1 MLGRLQRFIHLDDVY
16 LSCSVAWVYK
26 RTTGFSRPRQ
36 LLAIA
41 LLTAALMPGP
51 AVAALKVQISGVSG
65 PLRDNVEARLSLL
78 RAVKESESDP
88 SLLRRLHRRA
98 DGEIREALQAMGY
111 YNPQVSTELQG
122 DPPNWRSIIQISP
135 GPATRIRKLD
145 VLIEG
150 EGTGYGPL
158 QRARDSLPVKQG
170 QILRHAH
177 YEASKSDLLQAAYR
191 GGYLD
196 AELSRR
202 WLLIDPKTDSADIEL
217 TLQTGPRY
225 TFGPLTLEQDILDE
239 AFLRRYIDIEPG
251 AAFDPSRLNQ
261 ARFALTDLG
270 YFSSLEVQARRA
282 DAEDGAIPVLIR
294 GEAAPA
300 ARYRVGAGYGT
311 DTGARLGLGA
321 DFRRVNRLGHRL
333 ESDLRVSEVA
343 DRLQAN
349 YRIPLGN
356 TIGEQLSFSAE
367 YADEVVAALD
377 TRRLAIGTALDR
389 SPGDWERKLYLRFER
404 EDFSSQTESGSSKL
418 LIPGLSLSR
427 TRIDDPVRARQGWSV
442 FGDVHGAARGILSDN
457 GFIQGRLQGR
467 VVWPLGER
475 SRILLRG
482 EAGGTIVEEFSQLPP
497 SQRFF
502 AGGDQSIRGYAY
514 QSVGPT
520 NEAGEVIGGQYLRT
534 ASLELETRIA
544 GNWGAA
550 VFMDAGGADDDPN
563 TPIRRGV
570 GAGARWIAPI
580 GTLQI
585 DLAHPLDGERR
596 GVRLHIG
603 IRVGL

>member
-1 MLGRLQRFIHLDDVY
+1 MLARIRRFIHLDDVR
-16 LSCSVAWVYK
+16 LSRSVACVYWAK
-26 RTTGFSRPRQ
+26 PGWFRPLGGL

-41 LLTAALMPGP
+41 AALAP
-51 AVAALKVQISGVSG
+51 VDTVDAALKVQISGVTGSV
-65 PLRDNVEARLSLL
+65 RDNVEARLSLL
-78 RAVKESESDP
+78 RAVKESEPDP
-88 SLLRRLHRRA
+88 AMLRRLHRRA
-98 DGEIREALQAMGY
+98 EGEIREALQAMGY
-111 YNPQVSTELQG
+111 YNPQISTDLQG
-122 DPPNWRSIIQISP
+122 EPPSWRSVIQIQL
-135 GPATRIRKLD
+135 GPATRIRRLD
-145 VLIEG
+145 ILIEG
-150 EGTGYGPL
+150 EGADFAPL
-158 QRARDSLPVKQG
+158 QRTRRELPLKVD
-170 QILRHAH
+170 QILRHAQ
-177 YEASKSDLLQAAYR
+177 YEAAKSTLLQAAYR

-217 TLQTGPRY
+217 TLTTGPRY

-239 AFLRRYIDIEPG
+239 DFLRRYIDIDPG
-251 AAFDPSRLNQ
+251 TAFDPSRLNQ

-270 YFSSLEVQARRA
+270 YFSALEVQARRA

-300 ARYRVGAGYGT
+300 ARYRIGAGYGT

-321 DFRRVNRLGHRL
+321 DFRRLNRKGHRL
-333 ESDLRVSEVA
+333 ESDLRFSEVA

-349 YRIPLGN
+349 YRIPLGS

-367 YADEVVAALD
+367 YADEIVADLD
-377 TRRLAIGTALDR
+377 TRRLAVGTALDR
-389 SPGDWERKLYLRFER
+389 RPGDWERKVYLRFER
-404 EDFSSQTESGSSKL
+404 EDFSSQTETGSSKL

-457 GFIQGRLQGR
+457 GFLQGR
-467 VVWPLGER
+467 VQARIVWPLGER
-475 SRILLRG
+475 SRLLLRG
-482 EAGGTIVEEFSQLPP
+482 EAGGTLVEEFSQLPP

-514 QSVGPT
+514 QSVGPR
-520 NEAGEVIGGQYLRT
+520 NEAGEVIGGEYLRT
-534 ASLELETRIA
+534 ASIEVETRLV

-550 VFMDAGGADDDPN
+550 VFMDAGGADNDPN
-563 TPIRRGV
+563 TPIRRSIGT
-570 GAGARWIAPI
+570 GARWIAPI
-580 GTLQI
+580 GTLQV
-585 DLAHPLDGERR
+585 DLAHPLDGDRR

>member
-1 MLGRLQRFIHLDDVY
+1 MRGGIWRFIHLDDAYV
-16 LSCSVAWVYK
+16 SGSVAWIYK
-26 RTTGFSRPRQ
+26 LATGWFRTFRLPAVT
-36 LLAIA
+36 
-41 LLTAALMPGP
+41 LLTALLMPGL
-51 AVAALKVQISGVSG
+51 AVAALKVQINGVSG
-65 PLRDNVEARLSLL
+65 PVRENVEARLSLL
-78 RAVKESESDP
+78 RAVKEAESDTA
-88 SLLRRLHRRA
+88 LLRRLHRRA

-111 YNPQVSTELQG
+111 YNPRISTELQG
-122 DPPNWRSIIQISP
+122 EPPNWRSLITIAP

-150 EGTGYGPL
+150 EGAGYGPL
-158 QRARDSLPVKQG
+158 QRAQDKLPVKQG
-170 QILRHAH
+170 EILRHAQ
-177 YEASKSDLLQAAYR
+177 YEASKSELLQAAYR

-225 TFGPLTLEQDILDE
+225 TFGPLTLDQEILDE

-333 ESDLRVSEVA
+333 ESDLRVSEIA

-349 YRIPLGN
+349 YRIPLGD

-377 TRRLAIGTALDR
+377 TRRLAVGTALDR

-404 EDFSSQTESGSSKL
+404 EDFSSQSESGSSKL

-427 TRIDDPVRARQGWSV
+427 TRIDDPVRARRGWSV

-457 GFIQGRLQGR
+457 GFVQGRLQAR

-482 EAGGTIVEEFSQLPP
+482 EAGGTLVEEFSQLPP

-520 NEAGEVIGGQYLRT
+520 NDAGEVIGGEYLRT
-534 ASLELETRIA
+534 ASLELETRIV

-563 TPIRRGV
+563 TPILRGV

-585 DLAHPLDGERR
+585 DLAHPLDGDRR